1 MKRVESLLV
10 TEETIQNVVKLT
22 GMVQECESLAVLMYG
37 APDPDAISSAMALR
51 EIIAQRSGLAR
62 CVFVSTQPFIRHQN
76 LEFARSIGVEIQLL
90 EKTDLHDYRLVAVVD
105 SQPSFFGESLDGI
118 RPQIVLDHHPRTPGW
133 RAELE
138 DVRRGYGSLSTIMT
152 GYLLAAHVRIPR
164 ILYTAL
170 LYGIRSDTNNFERDV
185 RLEDIGAYY
194 LNFSRANRELIRRIE
209 MNQIPERYLKYFDFA
224 YRHKHRQREKIF
236 SFLDT
241 VENADVCVQVADF
254 FLRIIQIYFVVV
266 AGIVKDRLVIVF
278 RGDGYRMNC
287 GAIASRTFGRLGSA
301 GGHRSAA
308 RAEIPLEVLKESL
321 AGDLSYESVEH
332 FLLRALE
339 VKRQYSRGGE
349 KKKRGDET
357 PPFFMDRF

>member
-10 TEETIQNVVKLT
+10 TEETIVNVVKLT
-22 GMVQECESLAVLMYG
+22 SMLRENDSLAVLMYG

-51 EIIAQRSGLAR
+51 EIIDQKVGLAR
-62 CVFVSTQPFIRHQN
+62 CVFVATQPFIRYQN
-76 LEFARSIGVEIQLL
+76 LEFARSMGIDILL
-90 EKTDLHDYRLVAVVD
+90 IDKVNLNDYRLIAVVD
-105 SQPSFFGESLDGI
+105 SQPSLFGKSLDVI
-118 RPQIVLDHHPRTPGW
+118 QPQIVLDHHPRTPGW
-133 RAELE
+133 HAELE
-138 DVRRGYGSLSTIMT
+138 DVRKGYGALSTVMT

-170 LYGIRSDTNNFERDV
+170 LYGIRSDTNNFERDA

-194 LNFSRANRELIRRIE
+194 LNFARANRELIRRIE
-209 MNQIPERYLKYFDFA
+209 MNQIPERYLKYFEFA

-236 SFLDT
+236 CFLGT

-254 FLRIIQIYFVVV
+254 LLRIIQIYSVVV
-266 AGIVKDRLVIVF
+266 AGIVKEQLIIVF

-308 RAEIPLEVLKESL
+308 RAEIHLDKMRELL
-321 AGDLSYESVEH
+321 AGDLSYESVEK
-332 FLLRALE
+332 FLLQSLE
-339 VKRQYSRGGE
+339 VKKQRRPEDGQKE
-349 KKKRGDET
+349 KG
-357 PPFFMDRF
+357 

>member
-1 MKRVESLLV
+1 MLRE
-10 TEETIQNVVKLT
+10 ND
-22 GMVQECESLAVLMYG
+22 SLAVLMYG

-51 EIIAQRSGLAR
+51 EIVDQKTGLSRFA
-62 CVFVSTQPFIRHQN
+62 FVATQPFIRHQN
-76 LEFARSIGVEIQLL
+76 LEFARSMGIDIQLID
-90 EKTDLHDYRLVAVVD
+90 KIDLHDYRLIAVVD
-105 SQPSFFGESLDGI
+105 SQPSFFGKSLDGI
-118 RPQIVLDHHPRTPGW
+118 HPQIVLDHHPRASGW

-138 DVRRGYGSLSTIMT
+138 DIRRGYGALSTIMT

-194 LNFSRANRELIRRIE
+194 LTFSRANREQIRRIE

-224 YRHKHRQREKIF
+224 YRNKHRQREKIF

-254 FLRIIQIYFVVV
+254 LLRIIQIYFVVV
-266 AGIVKDRLVIVF
+266 AGIVKDRLIIVF

-287 GAIASRTFGRLGSA
+287 GAIASRMFGRLGSA

-308 RAEIPLEVLKESL
+308 RAEIPLDVLKEHL
-321 AGDLSYESVEH
+321 AGDLSYEHVEH
-332 FLLRALE
+332 FLLQSLE
-339 VKRQYSRGGE
+339 VRRQ
-349 KKKRGDET
+349 
-357 PPFFMDRF
+357 PPREDLKPAKG

>member
-10 TEETIQNVVKLT
+10 TEETIFNVVKLT
-22 GMVQECESLAVLMYG
+22 AMLRENDSLAILMYG

-51 EIIAQRSGLAR
+51 ELIDQKAGLNR
-62 CVFVSTQPFIRHQN
+62 CVFVATQPFIRHQN
-76 LEFARSIGVEIQLL
+76 LEFARSMGIDIPLIDKVNLQ
-90 EKTDLHDYRLVAVVD
+90 DYRLIAVVD
-105 SQPSFFGESLDGI
+105 SQPSFFGKSLDGI
-118 RPQIVLDHHPRTPGW
+118 HPQIVLDHHPRTPGW
-133 RAELE
+133 HAELE
-138 DVRRGYGSLSTIMT
+138 DVRRGYGALSSIMT

-170 LYGIRSDTNNFERDV
+170 LYGIRSDTNNFERDA

-194 LNFSRANRELIRRIE
+194 LTFARANRELIRRIE

-236 SFLDT
+236 CFLDT

-254 FLRIIQIYFVVV
+254 LLRLIQIYFVVV
-266 AGIVKDRLVIVF
+266 AGIVRDRLIVIF

-287 GAIASRTFGRLGSA
+287 GAIAARTFARLGSG

-308 RAEIPLEVLKESL
+308 RTEIPLDILKEHLS
-321 AGDLSYESVEH
+321 GDLSYENVEH
-332 FLLRALE
+332 FLLQSLE
-339 VKRQYSRGGE
+339 VKRQHP
-349 KKKRGDET
+349 RGDLKHEKG
-357 PPFFMDRF
+357 